1 MSHFAADSQEFV
13 DRTTTTVS
21 QTGVDAVIVCSRQ
34 SLRHMA
40 NLYLPH
46 VTLVPEERV
55 FFIWTK
61 DGRRRLVTPEWAH
74 RYCMEHVNVPMAVW
88 PFKGSP
94 WKTLT
99 QQISEMGL
107 DSATIGLEFGYLT
120 VAELDEFKKALPR
133 ATFIGVDQPLHRN
146 RLVKRPDEIAILS
159 EVAAAGERAMVE
171 AIANGRSGMTDREFA
186 RELRMASVRQGVDE
200 LAWLQLTWVDN
211 DMRTVWNDRPIGP
224 GEVFSIEFGLSVD
237 GYYSDLQRSVAV
249 PPCPESVD
257 DAYRKLLQ
265 IHDRTIS
272 AMIPGRSMAEV
283 HAQYDADV
291 AAAGFDM
298 LDYWLGHSIGT
309 DVHESGPLWFT
320 PRNPTVFEEGMV
332 FAVEPAI
339 AGPVYL
345 GVEDLVVIE
354 SGGARNMSATRD
366 WSTIANLGEG

>member
-1 MSHFAADSQEFV
+1 MSHFAADSPEFV
-13 DRTTTTVS
+13 SRTTSTVVDA
-21 QTGVDAVIVCSRQ
+21 GVDAVIVCSRQ

-61 DGRRRLVTPEWAH
+61 DGHRRLVDREWAH
-74 RYCMEHVNVPMAVW
+74 PYCLEHINVPMSVW
-88 PFKGSP
+88 PFKASP

-99 QQISEMGL
+99 EQISELGL
-107 DSATIGLEFGYLT
+107 ETARIGLEFGYLT
-120 VAELDEFKKALPR
+120 VTELDEFTKALPG
-133 ATFIGVDQPLHRN
+133 ATFVGVDEPLHRN
-146 RLVKRPDEIAILS
+146 RLVKRPDEIAVLS
-159 EVAAAGERAMVE
+159 QVAAAGERAMLE
-171 AIANGRSGMTDREFA
+171 AIANGWSGMTDREFA
-186 RELRMASVRQGVDE
+186 REMRLASVRQGVDE

-211 DMRTVWNDRPIGP
+211 EMRSVWNDRPIGP

-237 GYYSDLQRSVAV
+237 GYYSDLQRSVVV
-249 PPCPESVD
+249 PPCPEAVD
-257 DAYRKLLQ
+257 DAYRRLLQ

-272 AMIPGRSMAEV
+272 AMVPGRSMAEV

-309 DVHESGPLWFT
+309 DVHESGLWFT
-320 PRNPTVFEEGMV
+320 PDNQTVFEEGMV

-339 AGPVYL
+339 AGPTYL

-354 SGGARNMSATRD
+354 GAGARN
-366 WSTIANLGEG
+366 WSTIAQLGEG